1 MNEPAERHGDG
12 QQDLPS
18 STRAIYAIFD
28 YVAAHRL
35 RIAWAAVALAAV
47 GLALSG
53 FHVVKKEE
61 EALRTR
67 FGRVVEENIGPGLH
81 YRIPVIERA
90 WVRPVH
96 RIAEHM
102 VSSRRNG
109 QEVFTVLSG
118 DLNLLEVSV
127 AVQYRIDNLRNFLF
141 ATPDPVV
148 VLTQLLREE
157 IVSDL
162 GQNFI
167 DLIVSLNRNIIQDHL
182 FEEVVELL
190 EERDIGLELVALNIV
205 DVRPIDETRAAFR
218 DVTDAISERNE
229 AISNANLRSERML
242 ARSRGQAEAVVREAQ
257 AKAHERVAQAGGNA
271 EAFLALLAEYR
282 QEPEQ
287 VAITR
292 YWQRMRTIF
301 SDASLAAVNPAS
313 DSVIDIN
320 MIDGVAGVP
329 PMSVLAAAPPSPG
342 LAPTRPLT
350 SFTAPETA
358 PRHGETEA
366 ADRLLSQGA
375 FHDRFTER
383 DDLLAARPRSLI
395 FETPSIFSHVEVEP
409 SGAIAA
415 QQQVVRPMV
424 DTLAAEASGDAPDTQ
439 PQSAVSA
446 SPAGADAAPPEQ
458 AASAGA
464 SSAAPPEQGTAEASS
479 ASAAE

>member
-1 MNEPAERHGDG
+1 MSEPAQRHGDG
-12 QQDLPS
+12 QQELPP

-35 RIAWAAVALAAV
+35 GIVSAAAALVVAGV
-47 GLALSG
+47 ALSG

-61 EALRTR
+61 EALLTR

-81 YRIPVIERA
+81 YHVPIIERA
-90 WVRPVH
+90 WIRPVH

-102 VSSRRNG
+102 VSSRANG

-167 DLIVSLNRNIIQDHL
+167 DLILSLNRNIIQDHL
-182 FEEVVELL
+182 FEELVELL
-190 EERDIGLELVALNIV
+190 EERDIGVELVALNIV

-257 AKAHERVAQAGGNA
+257 AKAHERVVQAGSNA
-271 EAFLALLAEYR
+271 DAFLALLAEYR
-282 QEPEQ
+282 REPQQ

-301 SDASLAAVNPAS
+301 SEASLAAVNPAT
-313 DSVIDIN
+313 DSVIDVN
-320 MIDGVAGVP
+320 MIDGGVGVP
-329 PMSVLAAAPPSPG
+329 PMSVLAAAPAAPG
-342 LAPTRPLT
+342 APARPLT
-350 SFTAPETA
+350 AFTAPETA
-358 PRHGETEA
+358 PRHGETEI

-375 FHDRFTER
+375 FHSRITER
-383 DDLLAARPRSLI
+383 DDLLAGRPRSLI
-395 FETPSIFSHVEVEP
+395 FETPSIFAHVEVEP

-415 QQQVVRPMV
+415 QQQVVQPML
-424 DTLAAEASGDAPDTQ
+424 DTLAEDMDAETPASTPV
-439 PQSAVSA
+439 AVPATSA
-446 SPAGADAAPPEQ
+446 SDTGLPAAAPP
-458 AASAGA
+458 SPP
-464 SSAAPPEQGTAEASS
+464 AAPEAP
-479 ASAAE
+479 ANQ

>member
-1 MNEPAERHGDG
+1 MSEAAERHDDG
-12 QQDLPS
+12 QQDLPP

-28 YVAAHRL
+28 YAAAHRL
-35 RIAWAAVALAAV
+35 RIAWAAVALAVV

-53 FHVVKKEE
+53 FYVVKKEE

-67 FGRVVEENIGPGLH
+67 FGQVVQENIGPGLH
-81 YRIPVIERA
+81 YRIPLIERA

-190 EERDIGLELVALNIV
+190 EERDIGVELVALNIV

-257 AKAHERVAQAGGNA
+257 AKAHERVAQAGSNA

-282 QEPEQ
+282 LEPEQ

-301 SDASLAAVNPAS
+301 SEASLAAVNPAT
-313 DSVIDIN
+313 DSVIDVN
-320 MIDGVAGVP
+320 MIDGAVGVP
-329 PMSVLAAAPPSPG
+329 PMGVLAAAPASPG
-342 LAPTRPLT
+342 APTRPLT
-350 SFTAPETA
+350 AFTAPETA
-358 PRHGETEA
+358 PRHGETEI
-366 ADRLLSQGA
+366 ADRLLSQAA
-375 FHDRFTER
+375 FHSRVTER
-383 DDLLAARPRSLI
+383 DDLLAGRPRSLI
-395 FETPSIFSHVEVEP
+395 FETPAIFSHVEVEP

-415 QQQVVRPMV
+415 QQQVVQPMV
-424 DTLAAEASGDAPDTQ
+424 DTLAAEASGEAPLTQ
-439 PQSAVSA
+439 PQSAMPA
-446 SPAGADAAPPEQ
+446 SPPEADTPPPEPGAAEAPAAPV
-458 AASAGA
+458 
-464 SSAAPPEQGTAEASS
+464 AE
-479 ASAAE
+479 